1 MATWTRTF
9 DLVRMG
15 DVVVVLDGELEVGGD
30 AVDGDTART
39 IKNVDPMNSTTMIN
53 TTLSEGWKCDPEAWA
68 LRGVGDE
75 SLISPTLGRLD
86 AIH

>member
-1 MATWTRTF
+1 LAKTG
-9 DLVRMG
+9 V
-15 DVVVVLDGELEVGGD
+15 VVVVLDEELEVGGG

-39 IKNVDPMNSTTMIN
+39 IKNVDPMNNTTMIN
-53 TTLSEGWKCDPEAWA
+53 TTLSEGWKCDPETWA
-68 LRGVGDE
+68 LRGVEDE